1 MRAAVAANPA
11 AAAPVIMTGLTAMC
25 PAAAPPILNNA
36 APMARTPATL
46 PAVAALAAPPPAP
59 AAPVP
64 RPAGARLTVPVP
76 IEASASLTLAIV
88 PALSAAGKASG
99 RPTMMRRAS
108 RCASIASRQLA
119 HSSMCARR
127 AARPWLPPP
136 PAASAARDRSM
147 RRHWMLAAWAGGATA
162 AAAAAAPAPSATFW
176 YSSRKRARARKSNT
190 CTLLDVEPSA
200 CAISA
205 ELRPPIS
212 RITRA
217 SRYDGVR
224 RCRVARTAY

>member
-11 AAAPVIMTGLTAMC
+11 TAAPVATAGLAATA
-25 PAAAPPILNNA
+25 PAVAPPILNNM

-88 PALSAAGKASG
+88 PALSAAGKANG

-127 AARPWLPPP
+127 AARPWLPPS

-147 RRHWMLAAWAGGATA
+147 RRHWMLAAWAGGAT
-162 AAAAAAPAPSATFW
+162 AAAAAPAPSATFW